1 MRILQANATY
11 GKLNQAQLSL
21 QSGLNVICAPNE
33 GGKST
38 WSRFLLTMFY
48 GLNTRQRGELADK
61 NRFQPWSGSPMQ
73 GRLEL
78 AVGEDVLTLSRR
90 TQRADS
96 PMGVFSCTYAG
107 TDTPVRGL
115 DALRCGETLLGV
127 PQSVYQRCAFIPSGS
142 MAIDADAD
150 LERRINALI
159 STGEEKIS
167 FSQAETRLKR
177 QLHQRKYNRSGAIPL
192 LESEIASL
200 SSAQAEVQDLA
211 ERETSLRQQLRQVQE
226 EQVTLRAAQQQEAQQ
241 RIAEKQRL
249 LQSLPD
255 SAALQSINEQLGAVR
270 SMGEQVQQARD
281 AAAAQEQTIQAQ
293 LRELSR
299 NPLHPMTKP
308 ELEAQLQIQ
317 PPAPPQVAQLLI
329 SLALGLCG
337 SGFLWYEIGRPQILW
352 LCAACAVTAL
362 AAGNFLR
369 LLIQRI
375 RRQQVRHREL
385 QRQEELRKLADSY
398 LPMLEKLEEQR
409 SLLQQRQ
416 QAVAD
421 SEQRLR
427 ATLADLLTV
436 VQKWDTGVH
445 TPTDVRRFVQQT
457 AQRREELTEEI
468 RQAQADALHA
478 QTPDADGSAA
488 RLQQQ
493 IAQVQGQLAA
503 LGGAEDAP
511 QRIARKQEQLHRLQG
526 EYDSLALALDVLR
539 SANTT
544 LQNRFSP
551 ELGRRAAEIF
561 ADMTGSPWSH
571 ILLDREFRLSAEAGS
586 DPTRRSVQLL
596 SSGTA
601 DQLYLAVRLAICE
614 MVLPAEQN
622 APLILDDAL
631 LTFDDERLHKTLDY
645 LAGRA
650 AADPAFLLPEPRG
663 GLSRLPQRRPH
674 FEFTVKSQRE
684 VSYVSA
690 EYF

>member
-1 MRILQANATY
+1 MILRILQANATY

-21 QSGLNVICAPNE
+21 QPGLNVICAPNE

-61 NRFQPWSGSPMQ
+61 NRFQPWNGSPMQ
-73 GRLEL
+73 GRLQL

-107 TDTPVRGL
+107 TDTPARGL

-127 PQSVYQRCAFIPSGS
+127 PQSVYQRCAFISSGS

-241 RIAEKQRL
+241 RIVEKQRL

-281 AAAAQEQTIQAQ
+281 VAAAQEQTIQAQ
-293 LRELSR
+293 LQELSR

-337 SGFLWYEIGRPQILW
+337 GGFLWYEIGQSQLLW

-375 RRQQVRHREL
+375 RRQQVRRREL

-445 TPTDVRRFVQQT
+445 TPTDVRRFVQQMT
-457 AQRREELTEEI
+457 QRREELTEEI

-614 MVLPAEQN
+614 MVLPVEQN

-645 LAGRA
+645 LVRLGEQRQILLFSCQSRE
-650 AADPAFLLPEPRG
+650 ADYLA
-663 GLSRLPQRRPH
+663 SRSGVHILNLQ
-674 FEFTVKSQRE
+674 
-684 VSYVSA
+684 
-690 EYF
+690 

>member
-1 MRILQANATY
+1 MILRILQANATY

-61 NRFQPWSGSPMQ
+61 NRFQPWNGSPMQ
-73 GRLEL
+73 GRLQL
-78 AVGEDVLTLSRR
+78 VVGEDVLTLSRR

-107 TDTPVRGL
+107 TDTPARGL

-127 PQSVYQRCAFIPSGS
+127 PQSVYQRCAFISSGS

-270 SMGEQVQQARD
+270 SMGEQLQQARD

-293 LRELSR
+293 LQELSR

-337 SGFLWYEIGRPQILW
+337 GGFLWYEIGQSQLLW

-445 TPTDVRRFVQQT
+445 TPTDVRRFVQQMT
-457 AQRREELTEEI
+457 QRREELTEEI

-561 ADMTGSPWSH
+561 ADMTGSAWSH

-586 DPTRRSVQLL
+586 APTRRSVQLL

-645 LAGRA
+645 LVRLGEQRQILLFSCQSRE
-650 AADPAFLLPEPRG
+650 ADYLA
-663 GLSRLPQRRPH
+663 SRSGVHILNLQ
-674 FEFTVKSQRE
+674 
-684 VSYVSA
+684 
-690 EYF
+690 

>member
-1 MRILQANATY
+1 MILRILQANATY

-293 LRELSR
+293 LQELSR

-337 SGFLWYEIGRPQILW
+337 GGFLWYEIGQSQLLW

-375 RRQQVRHREL
+375 RRQQVRRREL

-445 TPTDVRRFVQQT
+445 TPTDERRFVQQMT
-457 AQRREELTEEI
+457 QRREELTEEI

-645 LAGRA
+645 LVRLGEQRQILLFSCQSRE
-650 AADPAFLLPEPRG
+650 ADYLA
-663 GLSRLPQRRPH
+663 SRSGVHILNLQ
-674 FEFTVKSQRE
+674 
-684 VSYVSA
+684 
-690 EYF
+690 

>member
-293 LRELSR
+293 LQELSR

-337 SGFLWYEIGRPQILW
+337 GGFLWYEIGQSQLLW

-375 RRQQVRHREL
+375 RRQQVRRREL

-436 VQKWDTGVH
+436 VQKWDVGVH
-445 TPTDVRRFVQQT
+445 APTDVRRFVQQT

-503 LGGAEDAP
+503 LGGTEDAP

-645 LAGRA
+645 LVRLGEQRQILLFSCQSRE
-650 AADPAFLLPEPRG
+650 ADYLA
-663 GLSRLPQRRPH
+663 SRSGVHILNLQ
-674 FEFTVKSQRE
+674 
-684 VSYVSA
+684 
-690 EYF
+690 

>member
-1 MRILQANATY
+1 M
-11 GKLNQAQLSL
+11 
-21 QSGLNVICAPNE
+21 
-33 GGKST
+33 
-38 WSRFLLTMFY
+38 
-48 GLNTRQRGELADK
+48 
-61 NRFQPWSGSPMQ
+61 
-73 GRLEL
+73 
-78 AVGEDVLTLSRR
+78 
-90 TQRADS
+90 
-96 PMGVFSCTYAG
+96 
-107 TDTPVRGL
+107 
-115 DALRCGETLLGV
+115 
-127 PQSVYQRCAFIPSGS
+127 
-142 MAIDADAD
+142 
-150 LERRINALI
+150 
-159 STGEEKIS
+159 
-167 FSQAETRLKR
+167 
-177 QLHQRKYNRSGAIPL
+177 
-192 LESEIASL
+192 

-211 ERETSLRQQLRQVQE
+211 EREASLRQQLRQVQE
-226 EQVTLRAAQQQEAQQ
+226 AQVTLRAAQQQEAQQ
-241 RIAEKQRL
+241 RIVGKQRL

-281 AAAAQEQTIQAQ
+281 AAAAQEQAIQAQ

-337 SGFLWYEIGRPQILW
+337 GGFLWYEIGRPQILW

-398 LPMLEKLEEQR
+398 LPMLEKLEEQHN
-409 SLLQQRQ
+409 LLQQRQ

-436 VQKWDTGVH
+436 VQKWDAGVH

-457 AQRREELTEEI
+457 AQRREALAEEV

-503 LGGAEDAP
+503 LGGTEDAP
-511 QRIARKQEQLHRLQG
+511 QRIAHKQEQLHRLQG
-526 EYDSLALALDVLR
+526 EYDSLALALDALR

-561 ADMTGSPWSH
+561 ADMTGSAWSH

-586 DPTRRSVQLL
+586 SPTRRSVQLL

-614 MVLPAEQN
+614 MVLPVEQN

-645 LAGRA
+645 LVQLGSRRQI
-650 AADPAFLLPEPRG
+650 LLF
-663 GLSRLPQRRPH
+663 SCQ
-674 FEFTVKSQRE
+674 SRE
-684 VSYVSA
+684 VDYLTGRSGVHILNLQ
-690 EYF
+690 

>member
-293 LRELSR
+293 LQELSR

-337 SGFLWYEIGRPQILW
+337 GGFLWYEIGQSQLLW

-375 RRQQVRHREL
+375 RRQQVRRREL

-614 MVLPAEQN
+614 MVLPVEQN

-645 LAGRA
+645 LVRLGEQRQILLFSCQSRE
-650 AADPAFLLPEPRG
+650 ADYLA
-663 GLSRLPQRRPH
+663 SRSGVHILNLQ
-674 FEFTVKSQRE
+674 
-684 VSYVSA
+684 
-690 EYF
+690 

>member
-1 MRILQANATY
+1 MILRILQANATY

-281 AAAAQEQTIQAQ
+281 VAAAQEQTIQAQ
-293 LRELSR
+293 LQELSR

-337 SGFLWYEIGRPQILW
+337 GGFLWYEIGQSQLLW

-375 RRQQVRHREL
+375 RRQQVRRREL

-445 TPTDVRRFVQQT
+445 TPTDVRRFVQQMT
-457 AQRREELTEEI
+457 QRREELTEEI

-645 LAGRA
+645 LVRLGEQRQILLFSCQSRE
-650 AADPAFLLPEPRG
+650 ADYLA
-663 GLSRLPQRRPH
+663 SRSGVHILNLQ
-674 FEFTVKSQRE
+674 
-684 VSYVSA
+684 
-690 EYF
+690 

>member
-1 MRILQANATY
+1 MILRILQANATY

-61 NRFQPWSGSPMQ
+61 NRFQPWNGSPMQ
-73 GRLEL
+73 GRLQL

-293 LRELSR
+293 LQELSR

-337 SGFLWYEIGRPQILW
+337 GGFLWYEIGQSQLLW

-375 RRQQVRHREL
+375 RRQQVRRREL

-445 TPTDVRRFVQQT
+445 TPTDVRRFVQQMT
-457 AQRREELTEEI
+457 QRREELTEEI

-645 LAGRA
+645 LVRLGEQRQILLFSCQSRE
-650 AADPAFLLPEPRG
+650 ADYLA
-663 GLSRLPQRRPH
+663 SRSGVHILNLQ
-674 FEFTVKSQRE
+674 
-684 VSYVSA
+684 
-690 EYF
+690 

>member
-1 MRILQANATY
+1 MILRILQANATY

-21 QSGLNVICAPNE
+21 QPGLNVICAPNE

-61 NRFQPWSGSPMQ
+61 NRFQPWNGSPMQ
-73 GRLEL
+73 GRLQL
-78 AVGEDVLTLSRR
+78 AVGEDVLTLIRR

-107 TDTPVRGL
+107 TDTPARGL

-127 PQSVYQRCAFIPSGS
+127 PQSVYQRCAFISSGS

-293 LRELSR
+293 LQELSR

-337 SGFLWYEIGRPQILW
+337 GGFLWYEIGQSQLLW

-375 RRQQVRHREL
+375 RRQQVRRREL

-445 TPTDVRRFVQQT
+445 TPTDVRRFVQQMT
-457 AQRREELTEEI
+457 QRREELTEEI

-645 LAGRA
+645 LVRLGEQRQILLFSCQSRE
-650 AADPAFLLPEPRG
+650 ADYLASCSGVHILNL
-663 GLSRLPQRRPH
+663 Q
-674 FEFTVKSQRE
+674 
-684 VSYVSA
+684 
-690 EYF
+690 

>member
-127 PQSVYQRCAFIPSGS
+127 PQSVYQRCAFISSGS

-211 ERETSLRQQLRQVQE
+211 EWETSLRQQLRQVQE

-293 LRELSR
+293 LQELSR

-337 SGFLWYEIGRPQILW
+337 GGFLWYEIGQSQLLW

-375 RRQQVRHREL
+375 RRQQVRRREL

-445 TPTDVRRFVQQT
+445 TPTDVRRFVQQMT
-457 AQRREELTEEI
+457 QRREELTEEI

-493 IAQVQGQLAA
+493 IAQIQGQLAA

-645 LAGRA
+645 LVRLGEQRQILLFSCQSRE
-650 AADPAFLLPEPRG
+650 ADYLA
-663 GLSRLPQRRPH
+663 SRSGVHILNLQ
-674 FEFTVKSQRE
+674 
-684 VSYVSA
+684 
-690 EYF
+690 

>member
-1 MRILQANATY
+1 MILRILQANATY

-61 NRFQPWSGSPMQ
+61 NRFQPWNGSPMQ
-73 GRLEL
+73 GRLQL

-293 LRELSR
+293 LQELSR

-337 SGFLWYEIGRPQILW
+337 GGFLWYEIGQSQLLW

-375 RRQQVRHREL
+375 RRQQVRRREL

-445 TPTDVRRFVQQT
+445 TPTDVRRFVQQMT
-457 AQRREELTEEI
+457 QRREELTEEI

-614 MVLPAEQN
+614 MVLPVEQN

-645 LAGRA
+645 LVRLGEQRQILLFSCQSRE
-650 AADPAFLLPEPRG
+650 ADYLA
-663 GLSRLPQRRPH
+663 SRSGVHILNLQ
-674 FEFTVKSQRE
+674 
-684 VSYVSA
+684 
-690 EYF
+690 

>member
-1 MRILQANATY
+1 MILRILQANATY

-226 EQVTLRAAQQQEAQQ
+226 DQVTLRAAQQQEAQQ

-293 LRELSR
+293 LQELSR

-337 SGFLWYEIGRPQILW
+337 GGFLWYEIGRPQILW

-375 RRQQVRHREL
+375 RRQQVRRREL

-436 VQKWDTGVH
+436 VQKWDVGVH
-445 TPTDVRRFVQQT
+445 APTDVRRFVQQMT
-457 AQRREELTEEI
+457 QRREELTEEI

-645 LAGRA
+645 LVRLGEQRQILLFSCQSRE
-650 AADPAFLLPEPRG
+650 ADYLA
-663 GLSRLPQRRPH
+663 SRSGVHILNLQ
-674 FEFTVKSQRE
+674 
-684 VSYVSA
+684 
-690 EYF
+690 

>member
-1 MRILQANATY
+1 MRILQANSTY

-21 QSGLNVICAPNE
+21 QPGLNVICAPNE

-61 NRFQPWSGSPMQ
+61 NRFQPWNGSPMQ

-127 PQSVYQRCAFIPSGS
+127 PQSVYQRCAFISSGS

-293 LRELSR
+293 LQELSR

-337 SGFLWYEIGRPQILW
+337 GGFLWYEIGQSQLLW

-375 RRQQVRHREL
+375 RRQQVRRREL

-445 TPTDVRRFVQQT
+445 TPTDVRRFVQQMT
-457 AQRREELTEEI
+457 QRREELTEEI

-561 ADMTGSPWSH
+561 ADMTGSAWSH

-631 LTFDDERLHKTLDY
+631 LTFDDERLRKTLDY
-645 LAGRA
+645 LVRLGEQRQILLFSCQSRE
-650 AADPAFLLPEPRG
+650 ADYLA
-663 GLSRLPQRRPH
+663 SRSGVHILNLQ
-674 FEFTVKSQRE
+674 
-684 VSYVSA
+684 
-690 EYF
+690 

>member
-1 MRILQANATY
+1 MILRILQANATY

-21 QSGLNVICAPNE
+21 QPGLNVICAPNE

-61 NRFQPWSGSPMQ
+61 NRFQPWNGSPMQ
-73 GRLEL
+73 GRLQL

-107 TDTPVRGL
+107 TDTPARGL

-127 PQSVYQRCAFIPSGS
+127 PQSVYQRCAFISSGS

-241 RIAEKQRL
+241 RIVEKQRL

-293 LRELSR
+293 LQELSR

-337 SGFLWYEIGRPQILW
+337 GGFLWYEIGQSQLLW

-375 RRQQVRHREL
+375 RRQQVRRREL

-445 TPTDVRRFVQQT
+445 TPTDVRRFVQQMT
-457 AQRREELTEEI
+457 QRREELTEEI

-645 LAGRA
+645 LVRLGEQRQILLFSCQSREADYLTGRSGVHI
-650 AADPAFLLPEPRG
+650 LNL
-663 GLSRLPQRRPH
+663 Q
-674 FEFTVKSQRE
+674 
-684 VSYVSA
+684 
-690 EYF
+690 

>member
-1 MRILQANATY
+1 MILRILQANATY

-249 LQSLPD
+249 LLSLPD

-293 LRELSR
+293 LQELSR

-337 SGFLWYEIGRPQILW
+337 GGFLWYEIGQSQLLW

-375 RRQQVRHREL
+375 RRQQVRRREL

-427 ATLADLLTV
+427 AALADLLTV

-445 TPTDVRRFVQQT
+445 TPTDVRRFVQQMT
-457 AQRREELTEEI
+457 QRREELTEEI

-645 LAGRA
+645 LVRLGEQRQILLFSCQSRE
-650 AADPAFLLPEPRG
+650 ADYLA
-663 GLSRLPQRRPH
+663 SRSGVHILNLQ
-674 FEFTVKSQRE
+674 
-684 VSYVSA
+684 
-690 EYF
+690 

>member
-293 LRELSR
+293 LQELSR

-337 SGFLWYEIGRPQILW
+337 GGFLWYEIGQSQLLW

-375 RRQQVRHREL
+375 RRQQVRRREL

-436 VQKWDTGVH
+436 VQKWDVGVH
-445 TPTDVRRFVQQT
+445 TPTDVRRFVQQMT
-457 AQRREELTEEI
+457 QRREELTEEI

-645 LAGRA
+645 LVRLGEQRQILLFSCQSRE
-650 AADPAFLLPEPRG
+650 ADYLA
-663 GLSRLPQRRPH
+663 SRSGVHILNLQ
-674 FEFTVKSQRE
+674 
-684 VSYVSA
+684 
-690 EYF
+690 

>member
-1 MRILQANATY
+1 MILRILQANATY

-61 NRFQPWSGSPMQ
+61 NRFQPWNGSPMQ
-73 GRLEL
+73 GRLQL
-78 AVGEDVLTLSRR
+78 AVGEDVLTLIRR

-107 TDTPVRGL
+107 TDTPARGL

-127 PQSVYQRCAFIPSGS
+127 PQSVYQRCAFISSGS

-293 LRELSR
+293 LQELSR

-337 SGFLWYEIGRPQILW
+337 GGFLWYEIGQSQLLW
-352 LCAACAVTAL
+352 LCAACAVMAL

-375 RRQQVRHREL
+375 RRQQVRRREL

-445 TPTDVRRFVQQT
+445 TPTDVRRFVQQMT
-457 AQRREELTEEI
+457 QRREELTEEI

-645 LAGRA
+645 LVRLGEQRQILLFSCQSRE
-650 AADPAFLLPEPRG
+650 ADYLA
-663 GLSRLPQRRPH
+663 SRSGVHILNLQ
-674 FEFTVKSQRE
+674 
-684 VSYVSA
+684 
-690 EYF
+690 

>member
-127 PQSVYQRCAFIPSGS
+127 PQSVYQRCAFISSGS

-167 FSQAETRLKR
+167 FSQAESRLKR

-293 LRELSR
+293 LQELSR

-337 SGFLWYEIGRPQILW
+337 GGFLWYEIGQSQLLW

-436 VQKWDTGVH
+436 VQKWDAGVH
-445 TPTDVRRFVQQT
+445 TPTDVRRFVQQMT
-457 AQRREELTEEI
+457 QRREELTEEI

-614 MVLPAEQN
+614 MVLPVEQN

-645 LAGRA
+645 LVRLGEQRQILLFSCQSRE
-650 AADPAFLLPEPRG
+650 ADYLA
-663 GLSRLPQRRPH
+663 SRSGVHILNLQ
-674 FEFTVKSQRE
+674 
-684 VSYVSA
+684 
-690 EYF
+690 

>member
-61 NRFQPWSGSPMQ
+61 NRFQPWNGSPMQ
-73 GRLEL
+73 GRLQL

-107 TDTPVRGL
+107 TDTPARGL

-127 PQSVYQRCAFIPSGS
+127 PQSVYQRCAFISSGS

-211 ERETSLRQQLRQVQE
+211 EREASLRQQLRQVQE

-281 AAAAQEQTIQAQ
+281 AAAAQEQAIQAQ
-293 LRELSR
+293 LQELSR

-337 SGFLWYEIGRPQILW
+337 GGFLWYEIGQSQLLW

-375 RRQQVRHREL
+375 RRQQVRRREL

-445 TPTDVRRFVQQT
+445 TPTDVRRFVQQMT
-457 AQRREELTEEI
+457 QRREELTEEI

-645 LAGRA
+645 LVRLGEQRQILLFSCQSRE
-650 AADPAFLLPEPRG
+650 ADYLA
-663 GLSRLPQRRPH
+663 SRSGVHILNLQ
-674 FEFTVKSQRE
+674 
-684 VSYVSA
+684 
-690 EYF
+690 